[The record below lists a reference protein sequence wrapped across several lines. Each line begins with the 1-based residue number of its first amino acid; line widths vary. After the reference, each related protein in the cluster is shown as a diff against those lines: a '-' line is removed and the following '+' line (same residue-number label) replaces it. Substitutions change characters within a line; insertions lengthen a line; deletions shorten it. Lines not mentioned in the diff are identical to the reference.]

1 MVLLAFLVN
10 LTAYPVSNGLLPYV
24 AQRIYGVD
32 ATGLGWL
39 VASFALGG
47 LAASVATVLTGG
59 PRHSARATLI
69 GAGAW
74 YVVLL
79 SFGQVGSL
87 GPGLVTLL
95 LTGFAQN
102 VAMIAMAAT
111 LLGAAG
117 VGFRGRVMGVRMLA
131 VYGLPVGLLGSGVLI
146 EHLGYRLTVTVAAAI
161 GLIFTVLIGLRWRT
175 SIWERRRPGGEWMS
189 GR

>member
-1 MVLLAFLVN
+1 M
-10 LTAYPVSNGLLPYV
+10 
-24 AQRIYGVD
+24 D

-117 VGFRGRVMGVRMLA
+117 VGFRGRVTGCGCSQSTA
-131 VYGLPVGLLGSGVLI
+131 CQSGSSGPA
-146 EHLGYRLTVTVAAAI
+146 YSSSTSAI
-161 GLIFTVLIGLRWRT
+161 G
-175 SIWERRRPGGEWMS
+175 
-189 GR
+189 

>member
-1 MVLLAFLVN
+1 MMLVAFLVN
-10 LTAYPVSNGLLPYV
+10 LTAYPASNGLLPYV
-24 AQRIYGVD
+24 AQRVYHVD

-47 LAASVATVLTGG
+47 LAASVTTVLTGG
-59 PRHSARATLI
+59 PRRPARATLI
-69 GAGAW
+69 ATGAW

-79 SFGQVGSL
+79 GFSHVRSL

-95 LTGFAQN
+95 LAGFAQN
-102 VAMIAMAAT
+102 VAMIALAAT

-117 VGFRGRVMGVRMLA
+117 APYRGRVMGVRMLA

-146 EHLGYRLTVTVAAAI
+146 DRLGYPLTITVAALV
-161 GLIFTVLIGLRWRT
+161 GLVFTVLIGRRWRA
-175 SIWERRRPGGEWMS
+175 SVWHLR
-189 GR
+189 